1 MLITNKVPVGFL
13 LKRTKYELLAI
24 ITYATIAGILD
35 HLSYLEGITISL
47 TIPSLLGTALSLLLA
62 FRINQSYDRWWE
74 ARIAWGAIVNDSR
87 TLIRQL
93 QTFITDQDSTI
104 ISFAKRQAA
113 WCFALGE
120 SLRKLPF
127 SDKVKRYSEDYKNQ
141 NNVPNA
147 LLSKHSDEVKA
158 LFLTGQLNQF
168 QQVQLDTTIMRL
180 TDSMG
185 RCERIKN
192 TIFPGNY
199 SILLHF
205 LIYIFTTLLPLGLS
219 ENSVLME
226 VVLTTLFAGI
236 FLLIEKT
243 AIFMQDP
250 FENLPTDTPVTAL
263 ANTIETNLMQMVGA
277 EVPVIAPVRSY
288 YQL

>member
-1 MLITNKVPVGFL
+1 MLITNKVPIGFL
-13 LKRTKYELLAI
+13 LRRIKYELLAI
-24 ITYATIAGILD
+24 VTYAAIAGYLD
-35 HLSYLEGITISL
+35 HLSYLKGITISL

-74 ARIAWGAIVNDSR
+74 ARIAWGGIVNDSR

-93 QTFITDQDSTI
+93 QTFHSDQDGTI
-104 ISFAKRQAA
+104 TAFAKRQAA

-120 SLRKLPF
+120 SLRRQPF
-127 SDKVKRYSEDYKNQ
+127 SEKVKRYSEDYKNHS
-141 NNVPNA
+141 NVPNA
-147 LLSKHSDEVKA
+147 LLSKHSDELRT
-158 LFLTGQLNQF
+158 LFLSGHLNQF
-168 QQVQLDTTIMRL
+168 QQVQIDSTISKL
-180 TDSMG
+180 TDAMG

-205 LIYIFTTLLPLGLS
+205 LIYVFATLLPLGLS
-219 ENSVLME
+219 DNTILME
-226 VVLTTLFAGI
+226 IVLTTLFAGI